1 MYQRNATL
9 KKLRVV
15 NLGKKADEKMI
26 DREKALKTF
35 NTYVSK
41 YNPEDEKIKLKIEHI
56 QRVAK
61 NANDIAENL
70 NLSKEDIDLAWL
82 IGLLHDIGRFEQV
95 RLYHTFNDGKSVN
108 HAEIGVKILFE
119 DGLIREFI
127 EDKQYDEII
136 KIAILNHN
144 RPAIETGLTER
155 QLLHS
160 KIIRDADKIDIYYS
174 LTIYSKEAVWESK
187 DLSNDIISDE
197 IYREFKEDK
206 RMNYKNRRSAA
217 DGLVCHFAYVYD
229 FYYKYSLQII
239 DENNYI
245 EKIYKRHKFNDA
257 KTMERYNEIFNI
269 AMEYVKSKME
279 KRIFKNTQ
287 EKN

>member
-1 MYQRNATL
+1 M
-9 KKLRVV
+9 
-15 NLGKKADEKMI
+15 
-26 DREKALKTF
+26 
-35 NTYVSK
+35 
-41 YNPEDEKIKLKIEHI
+41 
-56 QRVAK
+56 
-61 NANDIAENL
+61 
-70 NLSKEDIDLAWL
+70 
-82 IGLLHDIGRFEQV
+82 
-95 RLYHTFNDGKSVN
+95 N

-119 DGLIREFI
+119 DVLIREFI

-144 RPAIETGLTER
+144 RPAIEKGLTER

-269 AMEYVKSKME
+269 AVEYVKSKIE

>member
-1 MYQRNATL
+1 
-9 KKLRVV
+9 
-15 NLGKKADEKMI
+15 MI
-26 DREKALKTF
+26 DREKALKAF
-35 NTYVSK
+35 YEYVSK
-41 YNPEDEKIKLKIEHI
+41 YNPEDEKIMVKIEHI

-70 NLSKEDIDLAWL
+70 KLSKEDIDLAWL
-82 IGLLHDIGRFEQV
+82 IGVLHDIGRFEQV

-108 HAEIGVKILFE
+108 HAEIGSKILFE

-160 KIIRDADKIDIYYS
+160 KIIRDADKVDIYYS

-206 RMNYKNRRSAA
+206 RMNYKNRKSAA

-229 FYYKYSLQII
+229 FNYKYSLQII
-239 DENNYI
+239 YANNYI

-269 AMEYVKSKME
+269 AMKYVKKEIM
-279 KRIFKNTQ
+279 
-287 EKN
+287 

>member
-1 MYQRNATL
+1 
-9 KKLRVV
+9 
-15 NLGKKADEKMI
+15 MI
-26 DREKALKTF
+26 DKEKALKTF
-35 NTYVSK
+35 NIYVSK

-70 NLSKEDIDLAWL
+70 KLSKEDIDLAWL

-160 KIIRDADKIDIYYS
+160 KIIRDADKTDIFRILIS
-174 LTIYSKEAVWESK
+174 GDKKAIWEK
-187 DLSNDIISDE
+187 ADLSDDKISDE
-197 IYREFKEDK
+197 IYREFVEDK
-206 RMNYKNRRSAA
+206 RINYKERKTSA
-217 DGLVCHFAYVYD
+217 DILVSHFNYVYD
-229 FYYKYSLQII
+229 LNFPETRKIIRDNKYI
-239 DENNYI
+239 DKLYQ
-245 EKIYKRHKFNDA
+245 RFKFNDA
-257 KTMERYNEIFNI
+257 ETMKRFNEIYRLSK
-269 AMEYVKSKME
+269 EYIE
-279 KRIFKNTQ
+279 Q
-287 EKN
+287 

>member
-1 MYQRNATL
+1 M
-9 KKLRVV
+9 
-15 NLGKKADEKMI
+15 
-26 DREKALKTF
+26 
-35 NTYVSK
+35 
-41 YNPEDEKIKLKIEHI
+41 
-56 QRVAK
+56 
-61 NANDIAENL
+61 
-70 NLSKEDIDLAWL
+70 
-82 IGLLHDIGRFEQV
+82 LHDIGRFEQV

-144 RPAIETGLTER
+144 RQAIETGLTER

-197 IYREFKEDK
+197 IY
-206 RMNYKNRRSAA
+206 
-217 DGLVCHFAYVYD
+217 
-229 FYYKYSLQII
+229 
-239 DENNYI
+239 
-245 EKIYKRHKFNDA
+245 
-257 KTMERYNEIFNI
+257 
-269 AMEYVKSKME
+269 
-279 KRIFKNTQ
+279 
-287 EKN
+287 

>member
-1 MYQRNATL
+1 M
-9 KKLRVV
+9 K
-15 NLGKKADEKMI
+15 I
-26 DREKALKTF
+26 DREKAKKAF
-35 NTYVSK
+35 NEYAEK
-41 YNPEDEKIKLKIEHI
+41 YDSSIEKIKLKIEHTF
-56 QRVAK
+56 RVSELCEE
-61 NANDIAENL
+61 IAL
-70 NLSKEDIDLAWL
+70 SLKMSKEDIDLAWL
-82 IGLLHDIGRFEQV
+82 TGLLHDIGRFEQV

-108 HAEIGVKILFE
+108 HAEIGIKILFE

-155 QLLHS
+155 KLLHS

-229 FYYKYSLQII
+229 FYYKYSLKII

-279 KRIFKNTQ
+279 KRIFKNT
-287 EKN
+287 